1 VVSCFNH
8 CCSQANE
15 WERLL
20 DNHSYWFKYIIVCP
34 NQLTAGALVLQY
46 WVDRD
51 KVNPG
56 VFIAVFL
63 VTITF
68 INYFGIRFFG
78 EIEFWLSSLKVFT
91 IIGIILFS
99 LVITCGGG
107 PSGEAIGFRYWHSP
121 G

>member
-1 VVSCFNH
+1 MADSK
-8 CCSQANE
+8 S
-15 WERLL
+15 
-20 DNHSYWFKYIIVCP
+20 
-34 NQLTAGALVLQY
+34 
-46 WVDRD
+46 
-51 KVNPG
+51 
-56 VFIAVFL
+56 L

-107 PSGEAIGFRYWHSP
+107 PSGEAIGFRY
-121 G
+121 